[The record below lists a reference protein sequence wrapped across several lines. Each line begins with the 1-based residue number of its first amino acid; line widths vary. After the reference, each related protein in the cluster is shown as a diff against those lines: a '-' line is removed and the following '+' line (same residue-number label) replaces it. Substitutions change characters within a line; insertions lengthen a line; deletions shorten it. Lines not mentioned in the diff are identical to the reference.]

1 MGFSAEA
8 VRKLTFKVQ
17 AANVIDANTNIFWYG
32 SSLENSPKITPDR
45 ILSQYDKVSSNPP
58 TSINDLQ
65 TNLIPGVLSGIVEDL
80 TGTDANPIYTQ
91 LTQAKQNNNTTWVAY
106 DTPGDRSS
114 ARLLNW
120 INPSSVAQ
128 PNGNQSSAYGVQLY
142 KQVSGAYI
150 PILATDQQG
159 SEVAWVFN
167 YDQGLLLLAPD
178 LIATL
183 GSFTGLFIRAYRY
196 IGTTGAGSNPKNA
209 LVVNYDNVLVDNNV
223 STLNFKSNLKATLN
237 SSTGAVDITDETF
250 VFDQAT
256 GSNSWAITHSL
267 NKYPSVTV
275 VNANDEV
282 VYGGVDYTDANS
294 LTINFKTNIAG
305 KAYLN

>member
-1 MGFSAEA
+1 MGFSEQA
-8 VRKLTFKVQ
+8 VERLTFKVQ
-17 AANVIDANTNIFWYG
+17 AANVIDANTNLFWYE
-32 SSLENSPKITPDR
+32 SSLENSPKITPNR
-45 ILSQYDKVSSNPP
+45 ILSQYSTIVANPP
-58 TSINDLQ
+58 TSISDLQ

-80 TGTDANPIYTQ
+80 TGTDASPIYTQ

-106 DTPGDRSS
+106 EAAGDRSS

-150 PILATDQQG
+150 PIQATANQTT
-159 SEVAWVFN
+159 EVAWVWN

-178 LIATL
+178 LIAAL
-183 GSFTGLFIRAYRY
+183 GSFSGLFIRAYRY
-196 IGTTGAGSNPKNA
+196 IGTTGADSGNKNS

-223 STLNFKSNLKATLN
+223 SVINFKSNLKATLN
-237 SSTGAVDITDETF
+237 NGVVDITDETF
-250 VFDQAT
+250 IFDQIT
-256 GSNSWAITHSL
+256 GSNSWAITHNL

-275 VNANDEV
+275 VNTSDEEV
-282 VYGGVDYTDANS
+282 KGGVSYTDSNS
-294 LTINFKTNIAG
+294 LTIDFQTNIAG